1 MKVILFL
8 FIYSFSDY
16 DPSIIDGW
24 LPLQLPADRITS
36 FLESYEI
43 EYTTNILYEQ
53 NSRVIHVTI
62 EDNDYIYFV
71 DRDLDLCF
79 LVVKEYP
86 SNQLPRRMRE
96 LNDWEQLNEQEL
108 TWYNDTFVLFRVVA
122 SINTWEGRFSISYN
136 AESR

>member
-1 MKVILFL
+1 MKVILL
-8 FIYSFSDY
+8 LLIYSLSDN

-24 LPLQLPADRITS
+24 LPLQLPADRITA

-43 EYTTNILYEQ
+43 EYTKNILYEQ

-96 LNDWEQLNEQEL
+96 LDNWQESNVQEL
-108 TWYNDTFVLFRVVA
+108 TWYNDTFALFRIVA